1 MEQETLYAA
10 AKWDMLKALEATS
23 KSPFELAERSNTSVS
38 NVSQSLRLLEMAGI
52 VRSERVGNRD
62 KGQPRVL
69 YSIVGNSA
77 YLIVTAKGFVEK
89 KQVTLDDH
97 KKIILRVW
105 FYENESWQPYM
116 LKAVTELLGELE
128 SINGIFLDKKSNS
141 EIKLIIVPGKGAKK
155 EYKDQTITISGAS
168 RKIKFSTMDE
178 KQASKDSASLYV
190 IYDPLKLTGGEP

>member
-10 AKWDMLKALEATS
+10 AKWDMLKALEAKS

-69 YSIVGNSA
+69 YSLAGNSA

-89 KQVTLDDH
+89 KALVLDEY
-97 KKIILRVW
+97 KKVIMKIW
-105 FYENESWQPYM
+105 FYENESWQPY
-116 LKAVTELLGELE
+116 LLRAVNDFLGELE
-128 SINGIFLDKKSNS
+128 KINGLFLDKKSSS
-141 EIKLIIVPGKGAKK
+141 EIKLLVVPGKGGKK
-155 EYKDQTITISGAS
+155 EYKDINIEISGAS
-168 RKIKFSTMDE
+168 RKIKFSVIDE
-178 KQASKDSASLYV
+178 KQISKDSVYA
-190 IYDPLKLTGGEP
+190 IYDPLKLTGGET